1 MTRGIRNNNP
11 LNIRRNPANQWQGL
25 RPVQADKSFCQFKAM
40 KWGLRAAIKLLDNYI
55 RRGAQTPRQII
66 SRWAP
71 PTENDTASYV
81 RKACQRAGLDPDEPV
96 ISWKSLR
103 SLVQAM
109 CWIESQYAPPV
120 GILEEAHRL
129 AERPSPNPGPELSS
143 QSLTPNLRLPCGR
156 QSLRFYRAIA
166 L

>member
-1 MTRGIRNNNP
+1 MESRGIRNNNP

-25 RPVQADKSFCQFKAM
+25 RPVQADKLFCQFKAM

-71 PTENDTASYV
+71 PSENDTASYV
-81 RKACQRAGLDPDEPV
+81 RKACQRAGLEPDEPV

-109 CWIESQYAPPV
+109 CWIESQYLPSPTQ
-120 GILEEAHRL
+120 LDEARRL
-129 AERPSPNPGPELSS
+129 AYSK
-143 QSLTPNLRLPCGR
+143 
-156 QSLRFYRAIA
+156 
-166 L
+166 

>member
-25 RPVQADKSFCQFKAM
+25 RPVQTDKLFCQFKAM

-71 PTENDTASYV
+71 PSENDTASYV
-81 RKACQRAGLDPDEPV
+81 RKACQRAGLDPDFPV
-96 ISWKSLR
+96 LFWADLR
-103 SLVQAM
+103 KLIKAM
-109 CWIESQYAPPV
+109 SWIESRFQPSDE
-120 GILEEAHRL
+120 LLDEAR
-129 AERPSPNPGPELSS
+129 ALSLGS
-143 QSLTPNLRLPCGR
+143 AACHQAHSC
-156 QSLRFYRAIA
+156 
-166 L
+166 